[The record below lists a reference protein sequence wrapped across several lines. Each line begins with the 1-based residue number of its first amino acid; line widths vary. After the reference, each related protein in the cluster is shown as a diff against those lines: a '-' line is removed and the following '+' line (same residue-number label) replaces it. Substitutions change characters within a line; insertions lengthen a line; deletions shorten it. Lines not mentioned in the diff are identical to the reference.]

1 MVISD
6 DDEMEVITISDDDSE
21 SDSDGAMYDPV
32 YDREA
37 NNVLDDIEEME
48 VDIVP
53 IDEDGDDDDDDD
65 EDEDDDGY
73 DTDNAVRESC
83 RSRMYGIRATA
94 SLDETARVCTVASY
108 VMAFAA
114 PWEHN
119 VNVRDSPP
127 IKQVP
132 RRIPIQMREEVDK
145 ILEDMSSRG
154 VIEES
159 HSPWVSPAVM
169 VKKKDGSI
177 RFCVDY
183 RKLNEVTI
191 KDSYPL
197 PRIDDILDQL
207 T

>member
-1 MVISD
+1 MVNLKEGVHIIYDIFLFIGIMIIHITETVILTLIPLKYRAKSIK
-6 DDEMEVITISDDDSE
+6 DEIALVTGGASGVGKLIAIKLAKLGAHVIIWDINKNGLTEIAEEIRIAGGKCYTYYCDIADKKEVYRI
-21 SDSDGAMYDPV
+21 AKV
-32 YDREA
+32 
-37 NNVLDDIEEME
+37 VQIE
-48 VDIVP
+48 V
-53 IDEDGDDDDDDD
+53 G
-65 EDEDDDGY
+65 
-73 DTDNAVRESC
+73 N
-83 RSRMYGIRATA
+83 
-94 SLDETARVCTVASY
+94 
-108 VMAFAA
+108 
-114 PWEHN
+114 
-119 VNVRDSPP
+119 
-127 IKQVP
+127 VP
-132 RRIPIQMREEVDK
+132 RRIPIQMRGEVDK

-159 HSPWVSPAVM
+159 NSPWVSPAVM